1 MSSLREHLFAFAN
14 SSPRQ
19 NLGVFSA
26 ITIKAGMGREKRG
39 KGYGEKKGKGGK
51 GGRGRKKKKGEK
63 AEKKKRRKKTE
74 KRTER
79 NGRKEKA
86 QTKRKIKKMGRKK

>member
-1 MSSLREHLFAFAN
+1 MHLRIHSRHKAD
-14 SSPRQ
+14 
-19 NLGVFSA
+19 GVFSA

-39 KGYGEKKGKGGK
+39 KGYGEKKKRWERREGEEKEKRGKGGK
-51 GGRGRKKKKGEK
+51 EKRK
-63 AEKKKRRKKTE
+63 RKKTE